1 MFALS
6 RDSLREATSR
16 RSGLGAI
23 FVCALMLA
31 LMIALMGVSEVALAR
46 PGDRLAVR
54 AQSRNLCVFA
64 PAVCLQVSAD
74 RPGAGGPPAQRGA
87 GLRARVRAGLRTE
100 RAMQAI
106 DSLRLKKLAQTLNLN
121 DEQKKLIRDAYSREL
136 ARKRDLI
143 QERMHILSKMRQ
155 LTLATKPADLQ
166 KSEPEMRDLVVNFRR
181 VQREIVETEW
191 TTQDEILGRLTP
203 DQRVRCIL
211 FNEAFDRKLRAVLGE
226 TRQER

>member
-1 MFALS
+1 
-6 RDSLREATSR
+6 
-16 RSGLGAI
+16 
-23 FVCALMLA
+23 
-31 LMIALMGVSEVALAR
+31 
-46 PGDRLAVR
+46 
-54 AQSRNLCVFA
+54 
-64 PAVCLQVSAD
+64 
-74 RPGAGGPPAQRGA
+74 
-87 GLRARVRAGLRTE
+87 
-100 RAMQAI
+100 MQAI